1 MGERDISTARLFAAL
16 WALYVLVHQLKQIP
30 WGPHYSLALMVFAV
44 AMSGLAFAVLCKPGS
59 TSLFLTLIAVQ
70 LAGVAA
76 ELPAMSNCWLF
87 TGFLDVGILGAA
99 VVAMR
104 RGSGRCG
111 LEDIYRISAPFLR
124 CSLVAIYGFAVVAKL
139 NSDFFDPDVSCAT
152 HLYRVMA
159 STETYL
165 PSSVSMERAA
175 IPMALLGEASL
186 PVLFLFRRTRTYAIV
201 AGMLFHTLL
210 AASPLVSVFDF
221 NALLFALYVT
231 MAPENFPKLLMQ
243 HRASRLAV
251 RIARHRFVVFGILA
265 VLSLLVVTL
274 SLTSGN
280 LVPLI
285 VYRSKL
291 WLILGLGMTVT
302 TAAVLFTPGET
313 LVPIVSPFRMR
324 SAWLVPG
331 LVPRSETH
339 LVFFPAFD
347 ELGVAMPV
355 APHDVSQ
362 DRPAAVLMVRIVGV
376 GKREIADAREDRFDP
391 IQPRGVGRREHELH
405 VVVGGPVGH
414 LASLVGREVVED
426 EVEARWAW
434 VGRANVLE
442 EQQHFATSLAS
453 VAPHH
458 ESVVRDV
465 VRREVLAGAMAAP
478 VRGAQPR
485 RVPDPAPRTAMVGA
499 HFDGP
504 EFVETDHAGV
514 RRRGPV
520 ERTEAF
526 FLAAKSGSGLSFQVF
541 VRWNEN
547 PWSRR
552 MRPSVVACSS
562 LTTPHR
568 TRWAASFRRDH
579 TVNGRPRSCGRVPAT
594 SSMTLISSGAYLDG
608 RPDAFRGRSTAK
620 PPALNRRIS
629 SRTYSSWRYNRPAMA
644 RARIPC
650 PEKATT
656 WARRK
661 YAAVFVVFK
670 TRVSRRPSA
679 SVSSRTYRHT

>member
-331 LVPRSETH
+331 LVLIIINGASPYLGLKT
-339 LVFFPAFD
+339 
-347 ELGVAMPV
+347 GVAYTMFSNLRTEQGFENHLFIPSALRV
-355 APHDVSQ
+355 FSFQ
-362 DRPAAVLMVRIVGV
+362 D
-376 GKREIADAREDRFDP
+376 
-391 IQPRGVGRREHELH
+391 
-405 VVVGGPVGH
+405 
-414 LASLVGREVVED
+414 
-426 EVEARWAW
+426 
-434 VGRANVLE
+434 
-442 EQQHFATSLAS
+442 
-453 VAPHH
+453 
-458 ESVVRDV
+458 
-465 VRREVLAGAMAAP
+465 AP
-478 VRGAQPR
+478 VRILESTAPALQRISDRHEALTFFDFRQRAYENREASVRYQRHETIVDVPR
-485 RVPDPAPRTAMVGA
+485 IADDTALGQAPNGLLSRVLYFRT
-499 HFDGP
+499 
-504 EFVETDHAGV
+504 VETA
-514 RRRGPV
+514 
-520 ERTEAF
+520 ERTC
-526 FLAAKSGSGLSFQVF
+526 Q
-541 VRWNEN
+541 W
-547 PWSRR
+547 
-552 MRPSVVACSS
+552 
-562 LTTPHR
+562 
-568 TRWAASFRRDH
+568 
-579 TVNGRPRSCGRVPAT
+579 
-594 SSMTLISSGAYLDG
+594 
-608 RPDAFRGRSTAK
+608 
-620 PPALNRRIS
+620 
-629 SRTYSSWRYNRPAMA
+629 
-644 RARIPC
+644 
-650 PEKATT
+650 
-656 WARRK
+656 
-661 YAAVFVVFK
+661 
-670 TRVSRRPSA
+670 
-679 SVSSRTYRHT
+679 